1 MTPRPVPAAFPRDEQ
16 SSWRRIRRHAVPRW
30 MIEQSERRRRAGDWA
45 GACAVCLVDVTFTLE
60 DISRTHGGQVA
71 VRLEED
77 LRHLVPDLVR
87 WHLPRALGGRTTLAT
102 ARTVVLAEYGTNDAQ
117 LHLTTPAM
125 TKGPQRVSLRFGKPR
140 PGTGPYR
147 SAPGAEDWTVA
158 RHLWDARYAHE
169 LRERCGGG
177 PDRAPFFL
185 PDGTLRD
192 PARLP
197 VEDPGPDDIAARTE
211 WITLL
216 RERDGVEA
224 GFAAAGIGLDLA
236 PVKINKW
243 HEREP
248 LPIVERLALDLAGL
262 DRELRRITARTGDER
277 WLVAG
282 DWSSVV
288 LLERGGPGGH
298 LKARVVGR
306 AGTEG
311 TPALAQ
317 GVWRRLPD
325 LDLLRVGGVEPAQL
339 HPLVAASLFPRLPVG
354 EGPVGP
360 PGPDVP
366 QPARVRCRDAAWH
379 QLTVR
384 EGRLDMPHTEEEQR
398 REQAMRAFGGAV
410 TGCFAV
416 QQAWRSGEGRLPK
429 ALRLQRQ
436 ELFQCVEHGD
446 TPSVLALLDAGM
458 DPHIRDARGR
468 TLLHVLHLLDH
479 EALLPRLL
487 KAGLGLEAK
496 DRQGRTP
503 LYSVV
508 QDGGSRA
515 LVEALLTAGARID
528 VVAPVDAYSKMDLSL
543 AQTIRRYK
551 RTDLDFLAQRVRAE
565 HPGVGDEWWDEYHDA
580 YVDADEDEDAD
591 EGESPEDENQ

>member
-1 MTPRPVPAAFPRDEQ
+1 MIPRPVPAAFPRDEQ
-16 SSWRRIRRHAVPRW
+16 SSWRRIRRYAVPRW
-30 MIEQSERRRRAGDWA
+30 MIEQSEQHRRAGDWA
-45 GACAVCLVDVTFTLE
+45 GACAVCLVDVTFTLD
-60 DISRTHGGQVA
+60 DISRTHGRQVA
-71 VRLEED
+71 TRLEED

-102 ARTVVLAEYGTNDAQ
+102 ARTVVLAGYGAADAQ

-125 TKGPQRVSLRFGKPR
+125 TKGPQRVSLRFGKPGR
-140 PGTGPYR
+140 RTGPYR
-147 SAPGAEDWTVA
+147 SAPGIEDWTVA

-177 PDRAPFFL
+177 PDRAPFFR

-192 PARLP
+192 PAELP
-197 VEDPGPDDIAARTE
+197 VEDPGPDDTAARTE

-216 RERDGVEA
+216 RERGGVEA

-236 PVKINKW
+236 PVKINLW

-248 LPIVERLALDLAGL
+248 LPIVERLALDLAGI
-262 DRELRRITARTGDER
+262 DRELRRITSRTGEER
-277 WLVAG
+277 WFVAG
-282 DWSSVV
+282 DWISVV
-288 LLERGGPGGH
+288 LLERMCPGGD
-298 LKARVVGR
+298 LAVRVVGR
-306 AGTEG
+306 AETEG

-325 LDLLRVGGVEPAQL
+325 LDLLRVGGVEPRHL
-339 HPLVAASLFPRLPVG
+339 HPLVASSLFPQLPLG

-360 PGPDVP
+360 PGPDAP
-366 QPARVRCRDAAWH
+366 QSVRVRCRGAAWH
-379 QLTVR
+379 QLTLR

-416 QQAWRSGEGRLPK
+416 QQAWRSGEGWLPK
-429 ALRLQRQ
+429 ALRVQRQ
-436 ELFQCVEHGD
+436 ELFLCVEHGD
-446 TPSVLALLDAGM
+446 TPRVLALLDAGM
-458 DPHIRDARGR
+458 DPQVRDARGR

-487 KAGLGLEAK
+487 KAGLDLEAK

-528 VVAPVDAYSKMDLSL
+528 VVAPTDAYSEMDLSL

-565 HPGVGDEWWDEYHDA
+565 HPGIGNEWWDEYRDE
-580 YVDADEDEDAD
+580 YADED
-591 EGESPEDENQ
+591 ESPEDENQ

>member
-102 ARTVVLAEYGTNDAQ
+102 ARTVVLAEYGTSDAQ

-140 PGTGPYR
+140 PGTGSYR
-147 SAPGAEDWTVA
+147 SAPGVEDWTVA

-185 PDGTLRD
+185 PDGTPRD

-224 GFAAAGIGLDLA
+224 GFAAAGIGLDLV

-288 LLERGGPGGH
+288 LLERNGPRGD
-298 LKARVVGR
+298 LRARVVGR
-306 AGTEG
+306 AEAEA
-311 TPALAQ
+311 TPALAE

-360 PGPDVP
+360 PAPAAP
-366 QPARVRCRDAAWH
+366 QPVRVRCRDAVWH
-379 QLTVR
+379 QLIVR

-458 DPHIRDARGR
+458 DPQVRDARGR

-479 EALLPRLL
+479 QALLPRLL

-528 VVAPVDAYSKMDLSL
+528 VVAPTDAYSKMDLSL

-580 YVDADEDEDAD
+580 YVDED
-591 EGESPEDENQ
+591 ESPEDENQ